1 MLRASAGTMLPYPV
15 AVTGSTDGELM
26 YPLRLLAILAS
37 ALLSACASHQNAPQ
51 QTATTPET
59 DFSTRTDITFSP
71 DGWSRTLQADLYL
84 PETGDLLPAVLLVH
98 GGGWER
104 RSREDMAW
112 IAEHLASRGF
122 AVMNI
127 DYRFAPEHTFPA
139 QLYDLQVA
147 MKWLYHHADTYRLD
161 RNAISAFGFSSGAH
175 LVSLM
180 ALVAETRHPLNQ
192 PHGGDHARPVAV
204 VAGGLPGDLRTFGSG
219 KLIRQFL
226 GGEQEDIPA
235 VYRAAS
241 PITHISAGAPPF
253 FLFHGALDMLVP
265 VSQAREFRA
274 RLTDH
279 GVESELYLMH
289 LRGHI
294 TSFLTA
300 GNAVE
305 KATDFLIRHTR
316 AGGEDSEA
324 RH

>member
-1 MLRASAGTMLPYPV
+1 MN
-15 AVTGSTDGELM
+15 
-26 YPLRLLAILAS
+26 PLRLLAIVAGAVLT
-37 ALLSACASHQNAPQ
+37 ACASHENAPEQ
-51 QTATTPET
+51 SVPKPET
-59 DFSTRTDITFSP
+59 SFETQSGITFSP
-71 DGWSRTLQADLYL
+71 DGWPQALQADLYL
-84 PETGDLLPAVLLVH
+84 PQGVKPMPAVLLVH

-104 RSREDMAW
+104 RSREDMNW

-127 DYRFAPEHTFPA
+127 DYRFAPEYTFPA

-147 MKWLYHHADTYRLD
+147 MNWLHSQADTYHLD
-161 RNAISAFGFSSGAH
+161 DNAISAFGFSSGAH

-180 ALVAETRHPLNQ
+180 ALVAESRHPLNQ
-192 PHGGDHARPVAV
+192 PYGGERARPVAV
-204 VAGGLPGDLRTFGSG
+204 VAGGLPGDLRAFGSG

-226 GGEQEDIPA
+226 DGEQEDIPG

-241 PITHISAGAPPF
+241 PISHITTGAPPF
-253 FLFHGALDMLVP
+253 FLFHGAQDMLVP
-265 VSQAREFRA
+265 ASQAKEFRA

-300 GNAVE
+300 GDALE
-305 KATDFLIRHTR
+305 KATDFLARQSESSHR
-316 AGGEDSEA
+316 VSEA
-324 RH
+324 KDQGGN

>member
-1 MLRASAGTMLPYPV
+1 ML
-15 AVTGSTDGELM
+15 
-26 YPLRLLAILAS
+26 PLRLLAIVAS
-37 ALLSACASHQNAPQ
+37 ALLSACASHQNAPE
-51 QTATTPET
+51 QTAPMPET
-59 DFSTRTDITFSP
+59 GFSTETDITYSP
-71 DGWSRTLQADLYL
+71 DGWPQTLRADLYL
-84 PETGDLLPAVLLVH
+84 PESTHPQPAVLLVH

-139 QLYDLQVA
+139 QLYDLQIA
-147 MKWLYHHADTYRLD
+147 MEWLYNHADTYHLD

-192 PHGGDHARPVAV
+192 PHGGDHTRPVAV

-226 GGEQEDIPA
+226 DGEQEDIPA

-253 FLFHGALDMLVP
+253 FLFHGAQDMLVP
-265 VSQAREFRA
+265 ASQAKEFRA
-274 RLTDH
+274 QLTNH

-300 GNAVE
+300 GNALE

-316 AGGEDSEA
+316 HAGGDSQA
-324 RH
+324 RN